1 MKKLL
6 TILILLL
13 AVVVTVKATETVT
26 DIYPNHNIGEWNSL
40 NIKNSKIS
48 GLQENDIITV
58 SITNVG
64 SNAQYL
70 FQASNTNIDGV
81 DNISGNLQTSD
92 TQFTLTV
99 TSDLIAALSEKE
111 LTINGKEF
119 TITKVTV
126 KSGNTT
132 TTLYGDP
139 EELYNWDSA
148 SAISI
153 VKTPFANA
161 MIGDV
166 ITANFS
172 IETPEVHFQDGSNWQ
187 TFINGQVNLD
197 NNQETASFTITDD
210 KVYSENTKSA
220 LDLIKES
227 GIRIRGKYYT
237 VSKVTIKASTDGS
250 ETDLYTTE
258 TAIGNW
264 KNNDVY
270 IEASHFSGTNADA
283 VITVYIKQYSTL
295 HQAQFKN
302 GDGWGAFKDDN
313 NVEIG
318 GTTFSSD
325 NTSASLTINESIL
338 NALKANNLIIQ
349 GQNCKLTSAT
359 LTHYDYKV
367 SVVAE
372 NSTIKVVGDD
382 ESETDFINE
391 TEYPKGSTIKLKAYP
406 VNDNYEFQKWSD
418 GSTES
423 SEQLYTISSI
433 AEDISLTAT
442 SIETAPITYPIT
454 VWEKTDDN
462 GIAIS
467 WDNDSWAGIQVQTSD
482 SEYSSWQSKLSN
494 VVEND
499 VIKLYVNPAEGDKS
513 YDVRYWDNG
522 NWNSLSSLSPNNNII
537 SIPLTSVLANA
548 VKTSGLFITGIRY
561 YLTKVTVEKPKYQLT
576 IVSNGGSVTVKKG
589 EETDP
594 TADREFEAGTALT
607 LTATPASSIYT
618 FSKWQKN
625 GADIVGGTNPLNTTM
640 DGADM
645 TITAV
650 FTTSVDP
657 QDLGAEST
665 EIKASPEQ
673 GIVIPCWRFKN
684 ASVGAQ
690 ALHPLPMS

>member
-6 TILILLL
+6 TIMILLL

-40 NIKNSKIS
+40 NIKNPKIS
-48 GLQENDIITV
+48 GLKVDDIITV

-70 FQASNTNIDGV
+70 FQASNTNIEGV
-81 DNISGNLQTSD
+81 DNLSGNLQTSN

-99 TSDLIAALSEKE
+99 TSDLITALSGKE

-126 KSGNTT
+126 KSGTTT

-139 EELYNWDSA
+139 EELYNWDDA

-172 IETPEVHFQDGSNWQ
+172 IETPEVHFQNGDWQ
-187 TFINGQVNLD
+187 TFNNGQVNLD

-210 KVYSENTKSA
+210 KVYSENNTKSA

-237 VSKVTIKASTDGS
+237 VSKVTIKASADGS

-270 IEASHFSGTNADA
+270 IEASNFSETNANA

-349 GQNCKLTSAT
+349 GK
-359 LTHYDYKV
+359 
-367 SVVAE
+367 
-372 NSTIKVVGDD
+372 
-382 ESETDFINE
+382 
-391 TEYPKGSTIKLKAYP
+391 
-406 VNDNYEFQKWSD
+406 
-418 GSTES
+418 
-423 SEQLYTISSI
+423 I
-433 AEDISLTAT
+433 A
-442 SIETAPITYPIT
+442 
-454 VWEKTDDN
+454 N
-462 GIAIS
+462 
-467 WDNDSWAGIQVQTSD
+467 
-482 SEYSSWQSKLSN
+482 
-494 VVEND
+494 
-499 VIKLYVNPAEGDKS
+499 
-513 YDVRYWDNG
+513 
-522 NWNSLSSLSPNNNII
+522 
-537 SIPLTSVLANA
+537 
-548 VKTSGLFITGIRY
+548 
-561 YLTKVTVEKPKYQLT
+561 
-576 IVSNGGSVTVKKG
+576 
-589 EETDP
+589 
-594 TADREFEAGTALT
+594 
-607 LTATPASSIYT
+607 
-618 FSKWQKN
+618 
-625 GADIVGGTNPLNTTM
+625 
-640 DGADM
+640 
-645 TITAV
+645 
-650 FTTSVDP
+650 
-657 QDLGAEST
+657 
-665 EIKASPEQ
+665 
-673 GIVIPCWRFKN
+673 
-684 ASVGAQ
+684 
-690 ALHPLPMS
+690 